1 MVCCQDAATHTTP
14 HHASGPWQNRH
25 KWQTG
30 GPHKSFLSQ
39 PPLQGNTNRQSKPIK
54 RESEQALFHFFPLFI
69 NPPYCTFSPVSH
81 INTVVGKGKSRD
93 PAVENGAV
101 GTQLRVFTVGSCLVH
116 SALHALLK
124 VDTLKV
130 CSAELQG
137 KGSE

>member
-1 MVCCQDAATHTTP
+1 MPLVLGKTNTNGKLEGHTSHSSHSLPYKETQTGSP
-14 HHASGPWQNRH
+14 SLSKGSQNRH
-25 KWQTG
+25 
-30 GPHKSFLSQ
+30 
-39 PPLQGNTNRQSKPIK
+39 
-54 RESEQALFHFFPLFI
+54 FHFFPLFI